1 LVRFGPRIL
10 PDIVTS
16 QSALRS
22 TFGLRLLFDPTFI
35 RAALWVVLGL
45 AFVVRVAQFLVFSTQ
60 EQWGYDFSSYHLA
73 GADVLAGRSPY
84 DAFQLQGPYSPQVPG
99 QYIYPP
105 AFAVAVAPLS
115 ALFSDYREA
124 NWLWAGVGA
133 VVLVA
138 VVVGF
143 GRRELAFARR
153 DVALLLLAAFAFAPV
168 IGELVMGNVHL
179 LILGLMAGTWLAVR
193 DGRARGEIVGGAL
206 VGVAA
211 LIKIFP
217 GVVILWFLLTGRVRA
232 AIAALV
238 TIVVVALLTLP
249 FIGIEPWLQYPT
261 VLLNLGTPVDT
272 QDVLA
277 PSVWL
282 SEVMSPLLARIVVTT
297 TGLALVVWA
306 VERRSEPVSFAVA
319 VAVSILIAPA
329 LYQHYLALLVLPML
343 LALRVAPPLAWV
355 AVAYILLSG
364 GEQEA
369 LGDFVWIVNR
379 ALPTLGA
386 ILVVAGLLV
395 FGERRVSG
403 EMVRPA

>member
-1 LVRFGPRIL
+1 MVRFGPRIL
-10 PDIVTS
+10 PHIVTS

-45 AFVVRVAQFLVFSTQ
+45 AFLVRVAQFLVFSTQ
-60 EQWGYDFSSYHLA
+60 EQWGYDFSSYYLA

-84 DAFQLQGPYSPQVPG
+84 DPFQLQGPYSPQVPG

-105 AFAVAVAPLS
+105 AFAVAVAPFS

-138 VVVGF
+138 VVVGV

-153 DVALLLLAAFAFAPV
+153 DLALLLLAAFAFAPV

-217 GVVILWFLLTGRVRA
+217 GVVILWFLLTGRIRA
-232 AIAALV
+232 AVAALI
-238 TIVVVALLTLP
+238 TIAILVVLTLP
-249 FIGIEPWLQYPT
+249 IIGLEPWLQYPT

-282 SEVMSPLLARIVVTT
+282 SAALPPLLARIVVTT
-297 TGLALVVWA
+297 AGVALVVWA
-306 VERRSEPVSFAVA
+306 VARRSEPVSFAVA

-355 AVAYILLSG
+355 AVAYVLLSG

-386 ILVVAGLLV
+386 LLVVAGLLV
-395 FGERRVSG
+395 FGERRGSG